1 MLIIG
6 GKEQENKEVAVRHR
20 LNGMKGACSLEEFIA
35 QLKKEELEKT
45 TVDKE
50 VSD

>member
-6 GKEQENKEVAVRHR
+6 GKEQENSQVAVRHR
-20 LNGMKGACSLEEFIA
+20 LRGMKGACSLEEFIA
-35 QLKKEELEKT
+35 QLKKEELEKR
-45 TVDKE
+45 TVEME